1 MILCDPSAS
10 ANVLKSGMTFA
21 LVLAALALQAK
32 PFPTQP
38 LSFEA
43 ATDIDGLVRTI
54 PDPKA
59 KATVLLFMTV
69 DCPINNRYAP
79 EIARIASEFG
89 KRGVA
94 FYRVYV
100 DTTVGPKAIQAH
112 GKEFKFDFP
121 AIVDADRR
129 FVKPVGA
136 SVTPEAAVLDPKGK
150 LLYRGRIDDRY
161 VEHGNPKTR
170 EYRQDLR
177 IALREILAGKAVTV
191 PQTPSIGCGI
201 PERSDR

>member
-1 MILCDPSAS
+1 MSAVLLLLSIL
-10 ANVLKSGMTFA
+10 GT
-21 LVLAALALQAK
+21 QAK
-32 PFPTQP
+32 PFPTDLLVFP
-38 LSFEA
+38 A
-43 ATDIDGLVRTI
+43 AADIAGQARVI

-79 EIARIASEFG
+79 EIARIATEFG
-89 KRGVA
+89 KKGAV
-94 FYRVYV
+94 FYRIYV
-100 DTTVGPKAIQAH
+100 DTTVGAKAIESH

-121 AIVDADRR
+121 AIVDSERK

-136 SVTPEAAVLDPKGK
+136 SVTPEAAVLSPQGK

-170 EYRQDLR
+170 DYRRDLR
-177 IALREILAGKAVTV
+177 IALGEVLAGKPVAV
-191 PQTPSIGCGI
+191 PQTPAIGCGI
-201 PERSDR
+201 PEMGSR